1 MRIIIID
8 RCICFLYSTSYV
20 HTEKGTRIMRHEFK
34 RYAPLLVVL
43 LMAVMIAACS
53 SNTKNENAAA
63 STAAPTNSSNTA
75 AEETAAPS
83 TKTVYPLTIENFTN
97 GGEGTEWKA
106 KSQTFDKAPE
116 KVVANTQ
123 GAAELLIKLGLTD
136 KMVGVAALYGAGD
149 PAVQEEFKK
158 IPVISK
164 EYASKE
170 LVVGA
175 SPDLVLGR
183 SDLYA
188 DADWGVGTV
197 EGLNE
202 LGIKTF
208 VQNTSVKGA
217 TLDSLYKD
225 IEQLGQIFDVQENA
239 AAYIEELKQ
248 RAQTLQDNAAASG
261 EKTFAYVSDGGNGA
275 IAIYSGNVDTFA
287 GDVLGLLGLK
297 NSFGTVTG
305 EISKEQLIATNPD
318 VLLLSVYTGG
328 VNPEETLKA
337 FYADPSLQSLNAI
350 KNKTIYPIDFN
361 QFWGYSYSIFDGAE
375 KLASELLAK

>member
-1 MRIIIID
+1 MKK
-8 RCICFLYSTSYV
+8 S
-20 HTEKGTRIMRHEFK
+20 FK
-34 RYAPLLVVL
+34 RYMPLLAVL
-43 LMAVMIAACS
+43 VMAVMLAACS
-53 SNTKNENAAA
+53 SGTKNANEPSESAAPANSAPA
-63 STAAPTNSSNTA
+63 STQ
-75 AEETAAPS
+75 EAAPS
-83 TKTVYPLTIENFTN
+83 TRTVYPLTIENYTN
-97 GGEGTEWKA
+97 NGEGTEWKV
-106 KSQTFDKAPE
+106 KSQIFDKAPE

-188 DADWGVGTV
+188 DADWGSGTV

-225 IEQLGQIFDVQENA
+225 IEQIGQIFDVQENA
-239 AAYIEELKQ
+239 AAYTAELKK
-248 RAQTLQDNAAASG
+248 RAQSLKDKAAASG

-275 IAIYSGNVDTFA
+275 IAVYSGNTDTFA

-328 VNPEETLKA
+328 VDPEKTLKA
-337 FYADPSLQSLNAI
+337 FYADPSLQSLNAV
-350 KNKTIYPIDFN
+350 KNKTIYAIDFN

-375 KLASELLAK
+375 KLASEITANK

>member
-1 MRIIIID
+1 MMKNV
-8 RCICFLYSTSYV
+8 FSKYV
-20 HTEKGTRIMRHEFK
+20 
-34 RYAPLLVVL
+34 PLIAVL

-53 SNTKNENAAA
+53 SNTQNQNEAAN
-63 STAAPTNSSNTA
+63 STAGTDSNTQ
-75 AEETAAPS
+75 AEEAVPS
-83 TKTVYPLTIENFTN
+83 SKTVYPLMVENFTN
-97 GGEGTEWKA
+97 NGEGTEWKA

-136 KMVGVAALYGAGD
+136 KMVGVAALYGEGD
-149 PAVQEEFKK
+149 PAVAEEFKK

-208 VQNTSVKGA
+208 VQNTSIKGA
-217 TLDSLYKD
+217 TLESLYKD
-225 IEQLGQIFDVQENA
+225 IEQIGQIFDVQDKA
-239 AAYIEELKQ
+239 TAYTEELKK
-248 RAQTLQDNAAASG
+248 RAQTLKDATAASG
-261 EKTFAYVSDGGNGA
+261 EKTFAYVSDAGEGA
-275 IAIYSGNVDTFA
+275 IAIYSGNTDTFA
-287 GDVLGLLGLK
+287 GGVLGLLGLK

-305 EISKEQLIATNPD
+305 DISKEQLIATNPD
-318 VLLLSVYTGG
+318 VLLLSSYTGG
-328 VNPEETLKA
+328 PDSEVTLKA
-337 FYADPSLQSLNAI
+337 FYGDASLQSLNAI
-350 KNKTIYPIDFN
+350 KNKAIHVIDFN
-361 QFWGYSYSIFDGAE
+361 QFWGYSYSIFDGAD
-375 KLASELLAK
+375 KLASELVAKP

>member
-1 MRIIIID
+1 MKNVIRK
-8 RCICFLYSTSYV
+8 YV
-20 HTEKGTRIMRHEFK
+20 
-34 RYAPLLVVL
+34 PLTAVL

-53 SNTKNENAAA
+53 SNTQNQNDTAN
-63 STAAPTNSSNTA
+63 STAGTDSNTQ
-75 AEETAAPS
+75 AEEAAPS
-83 TKTVYPLTIENFTN
+83 SKTVYPLTVENFTN
-97 GGEGTEWKA
+97 NGEGTEWKA

-136 KMVGVAALYGAGD
+136 KMVGVAALYGEGD
-149 PAVQEEFKK
+149 PAVAEEFKK

-208 VQNTSVKGA
+208 VQNTSIKGA
-217 TLDSLYKD
+217 TLESLYKD
-225 IEQLGQIFDVQENA
+225 IEQIGQIFDVQDKA
-239 AAYIEELKQ
+239 TAYTEELKK
-248 RAQTLQDNAAASG
+248 RAQKLKDATAASG
-261 EKTFAYVSDGGNGA
+261 EKTFAYVSDAGEGA
-275 IAIYSGNVDTFA
+275 IAIYSGNTDTFA
-287 GDVLGLLGLK
+287 AGVLGLLGLK

-305 EISKEQLIATNPD
+305 DISKEQLIATNPD
-318 VLLLSVYTGG
+318 VLLLSSYTGG
-328 VNPEETLKA
+328 PDSEVTLKA
-337 FYADPSLQSLNAI
+337 FYADASLQSLNAI
-350 KNKTIYPIDFN
+350 KNKAIYVIDFN
-361 QFWGYSYSIFDGAE
+361 QFWGYSYSIFDGAD
-375 KLASELLAK
+375 KLASELVAKP

>member
-1 MRIIIID
+1 MRVQ
-8 RCICFLYSTSYV
+8 L
-20 HTEKGTRIMRHEFK
+20 K
-34 RYAPLLVVL
+34 RFVPLLAVL
-43 LMAVMIAACS
+43 MLAVMISACS
-53 SNTKNENAAA
+53 SNTQNE
-63 STAAPTNSSNTA
+63 NTA
-75 AEETAAPS
+75 ASPSEPANSSSTNTSAEATTAPS
-83 TKTVYPLTIENFTN
+83 TKTVYPLTIENYTN
-97 GGEGTEWKA
+97 NGEGTEWKT

-158 IPVISK
+158 IPVIS
-164 EYASKE
+164 ENYASKE

-183 SDLYA
+183 AGLYA

-208 VQNTSVKGA
+208 VQSTSIEGA

-225 IEQLGQIFDVQENA
+225 IEQIGQIFDVQETA

-248 RAQTLQDNAAASG
+248 RAEALKSTADG
-261 EKTFAYVSDGGNGA
+261 VKTFAYVSDGGNGA
-275 IAIYSGNVDTFA
+275 IAVYSGNIDTFA

-305 EISKEQLIATNPD
+305 DVSKEQLIAENPD
-318 VLLLSVYTGG
+318 VMLMSVYTGG
-328 VNPEETLKA
+328 LDPQETLKA
-337 FYADPSLQSLNAI
+337 FYADPSLQSLTAI
-350 KNKTIYPIDFN
+350 KNKAIYLIDFN

-375 KLASELLAK
+375 KLAAELAAP

>member
-1 MRIIIID
+1 
-8 RCICFLYSTSYV
+8 
-20 HTEKGTRIMRHEFK
+20 MRHEFK

>member
-1 MRIIIID
+1 MKNVFRK
-8 RCICFLYSTSYV
+8 YV
-20 HTEKGTRIMRHEFK
+20 
-34 RYAPLLVVL
+34 PLTAVL

-53 SNTKNENAAA
+53 SNTQNQNEAANSAAA
-63 STAAPTNSSNTA
+63 TDSNSNNTQ
-75 AEETAAPS
+75 AEEVAPS
-83 TKTVYPLTIENFTN
+83 SKTIYPLTVENFTN
-97 GGEGTEWKA
+97 NGEGIEWKA

-136 KMVGVAALYGAGD
+136 KMVGVAALYGVGD
-149 PAVQEEFKK
+149 PAVHEEFKK

-183 SDLYA
+183 SDLFA

-208 VQNTSVKGA
+208 VQNTSVKGS
-217 TLDSLYKD
+217 TLESLYKD
-225 IEQLGQIFDVQENA
+225 IEQLGQIFDVQDKA
-239 AAYIEELKQ
+239 TAYTEELKK
-248 RAQTLQDNAAASG
+248 RAQTLKDATAASG
-261 EKTFAYVSDGGNGA
+261 EKTFAYVSDGGEGA
-275 IAIYSGNVDTFA
+275 IAIYSGNTDTFA
-287 GDVLGLLGLK
+287 GGVLGLLGLK
-297 NSFGTVTG
+297 NSFSTVTG
-305 EISKEQLIATNPD
+305 DISKEQLIATNPD
-318 VLLLSVYTGG
+318 ILLLSSYTGG
-328 VNPEETLKA
+328 PDSAVTLGA
-337 FYADPSLQSLNAI
+337 FYADASLQSLNAI
-350 KNKTIYPIDFN
+350 KNKAIHVIDFN
-361 QFWGYSYSIFDGAE
+361 QFWGYSYSIFDGAD

>member
-1 MRIIIID
+1 MKN
-8 RCICFLYSTSYV
+8 V
-20 HTEKGTRIMRHEFK
+20 FK
-34 RYAPLLVVL
+34 RYAPLLAVL
-43 LMAVMIAACS
+43 VMAVMIAACS
-53 SNTKNENAAA
+53 SDTKNANKAAE
-63 STAAPTNSSNTA
+63 SAAPSSSPA
-75 AEETAAPS
+75 ATEEAAPS
-83 TKTVYPLTIENFTN
+83 TKTVYPLTIENYTN
-97 GGEGTEWKA
+97 NGEGTEWKA

-149 PAVQEEFKK
+149 PSVQEEFKK

-208 VQNTSVKGA
+208 VQNTSVKGS

-225 IEQLGQIFDVQENA
+225 IEQIGQIFDVQENA
-239 AAYIEELKQ
+239 AAYIAELKE
-248 RAQTLQDNAAASG
+248 RAQTLKDKSAVSG

-305 EISKEQLIATNPD
+305 DISKEQLIATNPD

-328 VNPEETLKA
+328 VDPEQTLKA
-337 FYADPSLQSLNAI
+337 FYADPSLQSLNAV

-375 KLASELLAK
+375 KLASEITANK

>member
-1 MRIIIID
+1 MKN
-8 RCICFLYSTSYV
+8 V
-20 HTEKGTRIMRHEFK
+20 FK
-34 RYAPLLVVL
+34 RYVPLLAVL
-43 LMAVMIAACS
+43 VMAVMIAACS
-53 SNTKNENAAA
+53 SDTKNANKAAE
-63 STAAPTNSSNTA
+63 SAAPSSSPA
-75 AEETAAPS
+75 ATEEAAPS
-83 TKTVYPLTIENFTN
+83 TKTVYPLTIENYTN
-97 GGEGTEWKA
+97 NGEGTEWKA

-208 VQNTSVKGA
+208 VQNTSVKGS

-225 IEQLGQIFDVQENA
+225 IEQIGQIFDVQENA
-239 AAYIEELKQ
+239 AAYIAELKK
-248 RAQTLQDNAAASG
+248 RAQTLKDKSAVSG

-305 EISKEQLIATNPD
+305 DISKEQLIATNPD

-328 VNPEETLKA
+328 VDPEQTLKA
-337 FYADPSLQSLNAI
+337 FYADPSLQSLNAV

-375 KLASELLAK
+375 KLASEITANK

>member
-1 MRIIIID
+1 MRN
-8 RCICFLYSTSYV
+8 V
-20 HTEKGTRIMRHEFK
+20 FK
-34 RYAPLLVVL
+34 KFAPILAVLLLVGIL
-43 LMAVMIAACS
+43 SACS
-53 SNTKNENAAA
+53 SGTQNENASAA
-63 STAAPTNSSNTA
+63 TAAPTNTA
-75 AEETAAPS
+75 AEATEAPTAAPS
-83 TKTVYPLTIENFTN
+83 TNTVYPLTIENYTN
-97 GGEGTEWKA
+97 NGEGTAWTA
-106 KSQTFDKAPE
+106 KSVTFDKAPE

-149 PAVQEEFKK
+149 PSVQEEFKK
-158 IPVISK
+158 IPVIS
-164 EYASKE
+164 ENYASKE

-183 SDLYA
+183 ADLFA

-197 EGLNE
+197 EGLNG
-202 LGIKTF
+202 LGIKTYL
-208 VQNTSVKGA
+208 QNTSVKGA

-248 RAQTLQDNAAASG
+248 RARKIKDESAASNA
-261 EKTFAYVSDGGNGA
+261 KTFAYVSDGGNGA
-275 IAIYSGNVDTFA
+275 IAVYSGNIDTFA

-297 NSFGTVTG
+297 NSFGDVTG
-305 EISKEQLIATNPD
+305 DVSKEQLLATNPD

-328 VNPEETLKA
+328 VDPQTTLKA

-350 KNKTIYPIDFN
+350 KNKAIYLIDFN

-375 KLASELLAK
+375 KLLSDILANQK

>member
-1 MRIIIID
+1 MK
-8 RCICFLYSTSYV
+8 SV
-20 HTEKGTRIMRHEFK
+20 FK
-34 RYAPLLVVL
+34 RYVPLLAVL
-43 LMAVMIAACS
+43 VMAVMIAACS
-53 SNTKNENAAA
+53 SNTGNQNEAAESA
-63 STAAPTNSSNTA
+63 APAASSTAAP
-75 AEETAAPS
+75 EETAPS
-83 TKTVYPLTIENFTN
+83 TKTVYPLTVENYTN
-97 GGEGTEWKA
+97 NGEGTEWKA

-123 GAAELLIKLGLTD
+123 GSAELLIKLGLTD

-149 PAVQEEFKK
+149 PAVQEEFKR

-164 EYASKE
+164 DYASKE

-183 SDLYA
+183 SGLFA

-208 VQNTSVKGA
+208 VQSTSLEGA

-225 IEQLGQIFDVQENA
+225 IEQLGRIFDVQENA
-239 AAYIEELKQ
+239 AAYTAELKE
-248 RAQTLQDNAAASG
+248 RAQALKDSAAASG

-275 IAIYSGNVDTFA
+275 IAVYSGNIDTFA

-297 NSFGTVTG
+297 NSFGDVTG

-328 VNPEETLKA
+328 VDPEQTLEA
-337 FYADPSLQSLNAI
+337 FYADSSLQSLNAI
-350 KNKTIYPIDFN
+350 KNKAIYLIDFN

-375 KLASELLAK
+375 KLASELVAAP

>member
-1 MRIIIID
+1 MMKNV
-8 RCICFLYSTSYV
+8 FSKYV
-20 HTEKGTRIMRHEFK
+20 
-34 RYAPLLVVL
+34 PLTAVL

-53 SNTKNENAAA
+53 SNTQNQNEAAN
-63 STAAPTNSSNTA
+63 STAGADSNTQ
-75 AEETAAPS
+75 AEEAAPS
-83 TKTVYPLTIENFTN
+83 SKTVYPLTVENFTN
-97 GGEGTEWKA
+97 NGEGTEWKA
-106 KSQTFDKAPE
+106 KSQIFDKAPE

-136 KMVGVAALYGAGD
+136 KMVGVAALYGEGD
-149 PAVQEEFKK
+149 PAVAEEFKK

-217 TLDSLYKD
+217 TLESLYKD
-225 IEQLGQIFDVQENA
+225 IEQLGQIFDVQEKA
-239 AAYIEELKQ
+239 SAYIEELNK
-248 RAQTLQDNAAASG
+248 RAQTLKDATAASG
-261 EKTFAYVSDGGNGA
+261 EKTFAYVSDGGEGA
-275 IAIYSGNVDTFA
+275 IAIYSGNTDTFA

-305 EISKEQLIATNPD
+305 DISKEQLIATNPD
-318 VLLLSVYTGG
+318 VLLLSSYTGG
-328 VNPEETLKA
+328 PDSEQTLGA
-337 FYADPSLQSLNAI
+337 FYADASLQSLNAI
-350 KNKTIYPIDFN
+350 KNKTIYVIDFN
-361 QFWGYSYSIFDGAE
+361 QFWGYSYSIFDGAD
-375 KLASELLAK
+375 KLASELVTKP